1 MMGFGNF
8 GSSSSALSINTS
20 TSTEVNKTKN
30 MADYSTV
37 DGSQSKIEA
46 DIEGSNNNF
55 NMLDGG
61 AIAKS
66 FEFGASIIE
75 VNKDAMALVGAAD
88 QRASEIARTAVENT
102 APDTAIS
109 KDLIKYA
116 ALAAALFAI
125 VYVWGKK

>member
-1 MMGFGNF
+1 MGFGNF